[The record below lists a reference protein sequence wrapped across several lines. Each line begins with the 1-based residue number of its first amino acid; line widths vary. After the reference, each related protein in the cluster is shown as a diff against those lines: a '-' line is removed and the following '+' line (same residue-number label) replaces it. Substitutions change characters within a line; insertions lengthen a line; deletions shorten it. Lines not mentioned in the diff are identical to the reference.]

1 MHKPFAVVVLAI
13 ASMACVDQA
22 RAQTPPQSDSQHVIS
37 NKDIELLR
45 QDIRSQKKQL
55 IAQNLK
61 LSDAEAT
68 KFWPVYDKYTAE
80 LVKINDRKYALIQ
93 SYADQYATMTD
104 EQALSFTRQWLDVDT
119 QVSQLRQ
126 KYVPMV
132 SQVLT
137 GRNTATFLQLDRRLS
152 MLIELQLAAK
162 IPVVQRQN

>member
-1 MHKPFAVVVLAI
+1 MHKSFAVVVLAV

-22 RAQTPPQSDSQHVIS
+22 RAQAPPQSDSQHVIG

-80 LVKINDRKYALIQ
+80 LVKINDKKYALIQ

-119 QVSQLRQ
+119 QVAQLRQ
-126 KYVPMV
+126 KYVPMF

-137 GRNTATFLQLDRRLS
+137 GRNTATFFQLDRRLS